1 VFLILNYQNHKLPFK
16 QLHFD
21 PAQHKYTDEDGLE
34 YISVT
39 TLLQL
44 DDPFDA
50 QEIAKKV
57 VTYPASRYYNMDVK
71 DVILKWEASAP
82 MGTIVHEA
90 VEEYINTK
98 LLPDDFVMQPLIEQF
113 SRLKFRG
120 RLWSEVRLH
129 DKEFLLAGTA
139 DLIEEFKDVC
149 YLYDIKT
156 STGKN
161 DGTLAAFKY
170 KKFVKQLNL
179 YKRMIE
185 QLFNK
190 PCKIMGVL
198 WFREFA
204 EQQENTKLKFV
215 PIKTNINTIKQ
226 ILVDRK
232 MELMIT
238 GMVNHG

>member
-1 VFLILNYQNHKLPFK
+1 MTLNSQSRKNKLPFK
-16 QLHFD
+16 PLNFS
-21 PAQHKYTDEDGLE
+21 AAEHKYTDDDGLE

-50 QEIAKKV
+50 EEIAKKV
-57 VTYPASRYYNMDVK
+57 VTYPASRYYNMDVQ
-71 DVILKWEASAP
+71 DVILKWKASAP
-82 MGTIVHEA
+82 AGTIVHEA

-98 LLPDDFVMQPLIEQF
+98 EFPIDPLLLPLIQQF
-113 SRLKFRG
+113 SKLKFRG

-139 DLIEEFKDVC
+139 DLIEEFTNVC

-161 DGTLAAFKY
+161 DGTLASFKH
-170 KKFVKQLNL
+170 KKFTKQLNL
-179 YKRMIE
+179 YRRMVE
-185 QLFNK
+185 KLFNK
-190 PCKIMGVL
+190 PCKIIGIL
-198 WFREFA
+198 WFKEFA

-215 PIKTNINTIKQ
+215 KILENADIIKS
-226 ILVDRK
+226 ILVQRK
-232 MELMIT
+232 MEMMIQELIK
-238 GMVNHG
+238 